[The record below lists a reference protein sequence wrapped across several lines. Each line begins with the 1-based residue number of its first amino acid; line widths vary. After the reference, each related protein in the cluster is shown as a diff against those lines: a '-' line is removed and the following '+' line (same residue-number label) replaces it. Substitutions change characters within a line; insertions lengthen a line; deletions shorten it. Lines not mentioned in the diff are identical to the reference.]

1 MDPIDPEWLDTSVSI
16 YRCDAD
22 ADVLRGF
29 SATVRYTGDE
39 DSEPREIGRL
49 SGWLTRKVYSD
60 VADAGDA
67 LSADGM
73 ILGYAAQKL
82 VEEHEVDRVLDA
94 VVMLDRVTLESE
106 YRGQKLLGTLVD
118 DLLDVLQLEPTET
131 IVVVFPEPLPL
142 VRGAPRPEGEERE
155 AGLRK
160 LAGAL
165 AAAGFEPIDDAEQ
178 LADDEADTVWWRP
191 FPD

>member
-1 MDPIDPEWLDTSVSI
+1 MEAIDPEYLDTSVSI

-29 SATVRYTGDE
+29 SATVRYAGDE
-39 DSEPREIGRL
+39 YAEPKQIGL
-49 SGWLTRKVYSD
+49 LTGWLTRDVYAG

-73 ILGYAAQKL
+73 ILGGAAQEL
-82 VEEHEVDRVLDA
+82 VEEHEGDRILDA
-94 VVMLDRVTLESE
+94 VVMLDRATLDPEF
-106 YRGQKLLGTLVD
+106 RGQKLLGAMVD
-118 DLLDVLQLEPTET
+118 DLLDVLQLEATET

-142 VRGAPRPEGEERE
+142 VKGAARPEGDERK

-160 LAGAL
+160 LERAL
-165 AAAGFEPIDDAEQ
+165 AAAGFQPIDDEEQ
-178 LADDEADTVWWRP
+178 LADDGADTVWWRP